1 MYRICIVKNVEVNV
15 WNVILVDLGIVMFYN
30 IFILLFFNILEV
42 MWIIFKMCFRF
53 NEINLKEFIL
63 ILCIKCGLIV
73 FYKIIII
80 FLCIVFVV

>member
-53 NEINLKEFIL
+53 NGINLKEFIL

>member
-42 MWIIFKMCFRF
+42 MWIIFKICFRF

-63 ILCIKCGLIV
+63 ILCIKCG
-73 FYKIIII
+73 
-80 FLCIVFVV
+80 

>member
-53 NEINLKEFIL
+53 NESNLKEFIL
-63 ILCIKCGLIV
+63 ILCIKCG
-73 FYKIIII
+73 
-80 FLCIVFVV
+80 

>member
-73 FYKIIII
+73 FWFIK
-80 FLCIVFVV
+80 

>member
-15 WNVILVDLGIVMFYN
+15 WNVILVDMGIVMFYN
-30 IFILLFFNILEV
+30 IFILLFFIILEV

-63 ILCIKCGLIV
+63 ILCIKCG
-73 FYKIIII
+73 
-80 FLCIVFVV
+80 

>member
-15 WNVILVDLGIVMFYN
+15 WNIILVDLGIVMFYN

-73 FYKIIII
+73 FWFIK
-80 FLCIVFVV
+80 